1 MALILGLA
9 SVTTTSD
16 TIPAVL
22 FGIPGTVGAIITVED
37 GYPPLAKRN
46 LAARAFGAAYS
57 ASMLGGIFGAIV
69 LLVSIPIMQ
78 PLMLML
84 KTPDFLVISLFGFLF
99 VSV

>member
-37 GYPPLAKRN
+37 GYPLAKRN